1 MDANNF
7 LKLVNG
13 ITNKD
18 FKISGDPE
26 VIEPEKEDIFWRK
39 TPINKYTV
47 SFKFKAPKNEE
58 SFIKTFINTYCNKY
72 LEPDPKAYDGK
83 YYGSKSWEQMSDKEK
98 EFAHLHHRSNMKNK
112 ETLLEEI
119 KANLEK
125 SDIEAILLNYGF
137 YHTNY
142 GLGIFVLFAG
152 TYEMSSINKMRT
164 FLESQHFTFSN
175 EFSDKR
181 WVYRFKL
188 NLSKDL
194 HLSILKK
201 FHSFINNN

>member
-1 MDANNF
+1 M
-7 LKLVNG
+7 L
-13 ITNKD
+13 
-18 FKISGDPE
+18 ISQ
-26 VIEPEKEDIFWRK
+26 
-39 TPINKYTV
+39 
-47 SFKFKAPKNEE
+47 
-58 SFIKTFINTYCNKY
+58 C
-72 LEPDPKAYDGK
+72 AYK
-83 YYGSKSWEQMSDKEK
+83 VVW
-98 EFAHLHHRSNMKNK
+98 LTK
-112 ETLLEEI
+112 ETDETEDWLLLYKYSENYIFDDSLLEEI

-125 SDIEAILLNYGF
+125 SDIEAVLLNYGF

-152 TYEMSSINKMRT
+152 TYEMNAINKMRA

-188 NLSKDL
+188 NLLKDL

-201 FHSFINNN
+201 FHSSINS